1 MGMSI
6 IRIIPVLLALFPAPL
21 PAAVPR
27 IAILGDSI
35 PYAGYWPALLESGLR
50 RNSAYRNAEIVNF
63 SLPSETAS
71 GLSEPGHAAGAFPRP
86 CIHDRLD
93 AILSRYKPTLVI
105 ACYGMND
112 GMMQPFSEANFQAYQ
127 QGMERLKAKTES
139 AGARFIAV
147 TPPLYMADT
156 PEKDSA
162 RYNAVLDIYAEW
174 LNGQKKKGWLVA
186 DMRPGLSRQIRAAKE
201 KSPRFMYAPDGVH
214 PGPEGHLM
222 IARSVWPAI
231 ASFLNL
237 SPNVRFAEGD
247 AFNKILER
255 HNLFKLAWLSET
267 GHKRPGIPAGVPIA
281 ELPRIAEDVWTKT
294 APEPGADPHSRNLKN
309 TVPVVDFIL
318 DALRKTG
325 ASMLRE
331 NKEPARTGPE
341 KAS

>member
-1 MGMSI
+1 
-6 IRIIPVLLALFPAPL
+6 
-21 PAAVPR
+21 
-27 IAILGDSI
+27 
-35 PYAGYWPALLESGLR
+35 
-50 RNSAYRNAEIVNF
+50 
-63 SLPSETAS
+63 
-71 GLSEPGHAAGAFPRP
+71 
-86 CIHDRLD
+86 
-93 AILSRYKPTLVI
+93 
-105 ACYGMND
+105 
-112 GMMQPFSEANFQAYQ
+112 
-127 QGMERLKAKTES
+127 
-139 AGARFIAV
+139 
-147 TPPLYMADT
+147 
-156 PEKDSA
+156 
-162 RYNAVLDIYAEW
+162 
-174 LNGQKKKGWLVA
+174 
-186 DMRPGLSRQIRAAKE
+186 
-201 KSPRFMYAPDGVH
+201 MYAPDGVH